1 MIMFIIST
9 IQKNII
15 KHWKKSS
22 LSVVISAMIV
32 LFLLLYIG
40 NIEGNKEQLLK
51 LGETIPVTGRIC
63 NIDGSQDVGLQ
74 IDFEKSK
81 KIFETDLVTDE
92 VITMQMYADLTT
104 RSYEGK
110 SHRPKFSFVGSNVLS
125 AFTAFSPQDAVY
137 INNYDESFLMGN
149 EPVCIIREKFMKEQK
164 VKPGDE
170 LEVIVYAPEYDE
182 NGMDAFKYKKIRN
195 VKLKVIGSYH
205 PQDKGLSD
213 ELPDVISPIGFA
225 TSIYEGT
232 KIKPYA
238 SSGRFTLKEPL
249 KLNEF
254 KSKMQ
259 EIGFLSVDIQAG
271 FSRVGQALTMNDE
284 TFIMSATQL
293 TESLTLLQS
302 FAPLIFIIVAGIG
315 FISSYLLMQSRR
327 NEFAIMR
334 SLGTSKKKCF
344 VIIFLESMVLAL
356 FGSLLMTILSVF
368 VVNIKL
374 MMMVFVLLTFL
385 AFYMLGTA
393 IALFLLNRFSVMAIL
408 SKTD

>member
-22 LSVVISAMIV
+22 LSAVISAMIV

-51 LGETIPVTGRIC
+51 LGDTIPVTGRVC

-74 IDFEKSK
+74 IDFEKLK
-81 KIFETDLVTDE
+81 KVFDTDLVTDE

-104 RSYEGK
+104 RSYKGK
-110 SHRPKFSFVGSNVLS
+110 SHRPEFSFVGSNVLS
-125 AFTAFSPQDAVY
+125 AFTAFSPKDTIY

-149 EPVCIIREKFMKEQK
+149 EPVCIIREKFMKEQQ

-170 LEVIVYAPEYDE
+170 LEIIVYAPEYDE

-205 PQDKGLSD
+205 PQNKGLSD
-213 ELPDVISPIGFA
+213 ELPDIISPIGFA
-225 TSIYEGT
+225 TSIYEET

-254 KSKMQ
+254 KSKIQ
-259 EIGFLSVDIQAG
+259 EIGFASVDIQAG
-271 FSRVGQALTMNDE
+271 SSRVGQALTMNDE

-293 TESLTLLQS
+293 TESLNLLQS

-344 VIIFLESMVLAL
+344 IIIFLESMILAL
-356 FGSLLMTILSVF
+356 VGSLLMTILSAF
-368 VVNIKL
+368 IVNIEL
-374 MMMVFVLLTFL
+374 IMVGFVLVTFL
-385 AFYMLGTA
+385 GFYMLGTA